1 MLFIAKRKRTSMV
14 SIFKIP
20 EMGKLLSVYRQ
31 TRYAGEIE
39 NGFCEDSWW
48 QPTGKWSAWSSHLS
62 WSLHLWWI
70 LPVTCIL
77 L

>member
-39 NGFCEDSWW
+39 NGFCEDS
-48 QPTGKWSAWSSHLS
+48 
-62 WSLHLWWI
+62 
-70 LPVTCIL
+70 
-77 L
+77 